1 MVGCKVG
8 GKITRHWRDAGRVLQ
23 GFEAMAN
30 FAERLWWARQQGEVL
45 PPEETIELSSSA
57 EAYAIQ
63 AQIVRLSGYEVRGFK
78 VGSTSKEAQRL
89 LGTSEPGSGPILA
102 PYLHMSPAKL
112 AIVPRQTPAVEGEFA
127 FRLGWA
133 LPPRKAAYT
142 LADLAM
148 AIDAVAGAIE
158 IVGTRLA
165 GGLAGKGRYL
175 VTADGGA
182 NIALITGRW
191 MADWRDLDLKRQS
204 VAMLVNGEVRG
215 RGEGARALGD
225 PMHVMLWLA
234 NQQRSGRGLEAG
246 DVVATGT
253 CTGLEAVKPGDAVLA
268 DFGRLGSVELLLE

>member
-1 MVGCKVG
+1 
-8 GKITRHWRDAGRVLQ
+8 
-23 GFEAMAN
+23 MAN
-30 FAERLWWARQQGEVL
+30 FAERLWRARQQGL
-45 PPEETIELSSSA
+45 LLLPEEVVEPASGA

-63 AQIVRLSGYEVRGFK
+63 AQIVQLSGHEVRGFK

-127 FRLGWA
+127 FRLGRA

-204 VAMLVNGEVRG
+204 VAMLVNGQVRG

-225 PMHVMLWLA
+225 PMQVMLWLA
-234 NQQRSGRGLEAG
+234 NQQRSGRGLKAG
-246 DVVATGT
+246 
-253 CTGLEAVKPGDAVLA
+253 
-268 DFGRLGSVELLLE
+268 